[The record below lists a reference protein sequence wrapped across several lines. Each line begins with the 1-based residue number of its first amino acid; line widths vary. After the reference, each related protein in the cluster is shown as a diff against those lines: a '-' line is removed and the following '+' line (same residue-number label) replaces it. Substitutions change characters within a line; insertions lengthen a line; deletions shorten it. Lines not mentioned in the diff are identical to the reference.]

1 MISFDDYYEYNLLK
15 AFTKAFIRTFVFYE
29 ITVYAYKS
37 INRSNLFF
45 AIFLPT
51 LLFFMSSVFRY
62 CYVPNSS
69 TPYVFNRA
77 FLYSG
82 ISLILFNIF
91 VHNAK
96 IGALSSI
103 GIPGA
108 IVVIV
113 PCMIVFAIFYFTLIK
128 LDVKIHRLIKGFI
141 YDMFQKVFK
150 KEKY

>member
-1 MISFDDYYEYNLLK
+1 MMGFDDYYEYNLFK
-15 AFTKAFIRTFVFYE
+15 AFTKAFIRTGIFYV
-29 ITVYAYKS
+29 ITVYVYRS

-69 TPYVFNRA
+69 TPYVYNRA

-82 ISLILFNIF
+82 ISLLLFNVF
-91 VHNAK
+91 VHNSK
-96 IGALSSI
+96 IGELSSI
-103 GIPGA
+103 GIPGS

-113 PCMIVFAIFYFTLIK
+113 PCMVVFTVLYFALMK
-128 LDVKIHRLIKGFI
+128 LDVKLHSRIRSSVKAALGRIFN
-141 YDMFQKVFK
+141 K
-150 KEKY
+150 KN